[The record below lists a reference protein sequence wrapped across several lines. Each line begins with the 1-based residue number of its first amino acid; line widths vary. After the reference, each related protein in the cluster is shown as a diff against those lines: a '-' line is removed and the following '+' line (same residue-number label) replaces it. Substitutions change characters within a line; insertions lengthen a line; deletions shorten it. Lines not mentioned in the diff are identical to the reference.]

1 MADPLTIATG
11 IVTFVGARN
20 ALASTIKK
28 FCDLRKAPKD
38 LEELENEISA
48 LQSHTEGISQL
59 LEPHGDNRDEIIGKL
74 SLESH
79 IESARKKIQEVNR
92 FLEKSLLDTS
102 SSFRIR
108 TSAWL
113 KWQSEF
119 SRLRQELRD
128 VRLEIG
134 TCINLF
140 TAFVLFLSGW
150 CCAWNRERRLTRSLM
165 ALYPSNGTRLWR
177 WFMMV

>member
-11 IVTFVGARN
+11 IVTLVGACN

-28 FCDLRKAPKD
+28 FYDLRKAPKE

-59 LEPHGDNRDEIIGKL
+59 VEPHGDTRDEIIGKL

-79 IESARKKIQEVNR
+79 IESARKKIQEINR

-140 TAFVLFLSGW
+140 TA
-150 CCAWNRERRLTRSLM
+150 
-165 ALYPSNGTRLWR
+165 
-177 WFMMV
+177 